1 MRITFYKVV
10 SLPYATALASP
21 SKPVLSAYQGSHCG
35 PELGLMEEVQFAIFF
50 LPSRLP

>member
-21 SKPVLSAYQGSHCG
+21 SKPVLRV
-35 PELGLMEEVQFAIFF
+35 LTKEV
-50 LPSRLP
+50 LVVLSSV